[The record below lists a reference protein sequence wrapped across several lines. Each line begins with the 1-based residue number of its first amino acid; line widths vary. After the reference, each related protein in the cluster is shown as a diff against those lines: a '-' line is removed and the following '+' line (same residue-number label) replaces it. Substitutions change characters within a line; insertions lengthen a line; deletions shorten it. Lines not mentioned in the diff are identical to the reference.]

1 MRNMIRRNRANKI
14 YLILLSL
21 ASVALIVF
29 FIIKALEKNIDLYLT
44 PTQIFSGEYNT
55 VQKFKLG
62 GMVEKGSL
70 QRVEGEDLVVTFT
83 VTDFENSIDVVYVGV
98 LPNLFKENS
107 GVVASG
113 YLTEGNSF
121 WAVEILAKHDENY
134 MPVKLESYD

>member
-1 MRNMIRRNRANKI
+1 MIRRNRANKI
-14 YLILLSL
+14 YLILSLL

-55 VQKFKLG
+55 VRKFKLG

-70 QRVEGEDLVVTFT
+70 VRVEGDELEVTFT

-98 LPNLFKENS
+98 LPNLFK
-107 GVVASG
+107 
-113 YLTEGNSF
+113 
-121 WAVEILAKHDENY
+121 
-134 MPVKLESYD
+134 

>member
-1 MRNMIRRNRANKI
+1 MIRRNRANKI

-21 ASVALIVF
+21 ASVTLIVF

-83 VTDFENSIDVVYVGV
+83 VTDFQNSIDVVYVGV

-113 YLTEGNSF
+113 YLTEGNAF
-121 WAVEILAKHDENY
+121 WAVEILAKNDENY